1 MLVTSLP
8 LTLPQAANLPGGPSY
23 HSKPEDMILGNL
35 LLLVLSLFSASV
47 FAEESDSVYD
57 GTRIANRTIERVR
70 LPFLS
75 SKHVLNIL

>member
-1 MLVTSLP
+1 
-8 LTLPQAANLPGGPSY
+8 
-23 HSKPEDMILGNL
+23 MILGNL